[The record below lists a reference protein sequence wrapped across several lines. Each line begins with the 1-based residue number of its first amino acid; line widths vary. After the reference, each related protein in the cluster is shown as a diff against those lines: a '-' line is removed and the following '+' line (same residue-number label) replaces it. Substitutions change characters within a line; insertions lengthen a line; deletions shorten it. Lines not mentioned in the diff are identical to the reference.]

1 MRLGNGSAA
10 LQIAARAIS
19 PARGLTVVA
28 IAAVIA
34 LGGSQFTDYR
44 AVEVGAPAYSSVGT
58 GAPAPEIDRRTPRS
72 AHGAWVLAIAIGAA
86 LVVGVA
92 TTRNWRLARVLIFLG
107 AAVLVISLAIDA
119 PRGLREGT
127 AGITYEGAKA
137 ILLGGFWAQL
147 FSGLTLVV
155 VGPLLAVQLRTEREA
170 RRSDD
175 RQRPPRAAPAAS
187 HRGSEAEG
195 AAT

>member
-1 MRLGNGSAA
+1 
-10 LQIAARAIS
+10 
-19 PARGLTVVA
+19 
-28 IAAVIA
+28 
-34 LGGSQFTDYR
+34 
-44 AVEVGAPAYSSVGT
+44 
-58 GAPAPEIDRRTPRS
+58 
-72 AHGAWVLAIAIGAA
+72 LAIAIAAA
-86 LVVGVA
+86 LVVAVA

-155 VGPLLAVQLRTEREA
+155 VGPLLAVQLRAEREA
-170 RRSDD
+170 RRSND

-187 HRGSEAEG
+187 HQGSEAEG